1 MNIQSIRCLAVAP
14 ALVLAASAL
23 PADEPVNTSGIDKGL
38 FSDSVSPGENFYI
51 YANEKWL
58 DSTEIPDD
66 KSRYG
71 AFTILADET
80 REKVRSLIEGAAEE
94 RGEPGSAAQKV
105 GDLYR
110 SAIDTKTRNDA
121 GIKPLQ
127 SLLAMVDGADSHDA
141 VATVMG
147 SLIRR
152 GVPVPLIPSVG
163 VDARDSDQYTV
174 YLSQNGLTLPDRDY
188 YLKDE
193 PRYVELRTAMKAFVA
208 EMLSELEVAD
218 SVEAAESVY
227 AIERQLAAS
236 QWSKTENRDP
246 EKTYNKRTGEE
257 VAELAA
263 GFPWVEFAEAAG
275 IAGREAY
282 VVRQPSFVEGFGK
295 LFAETDVE
303 AWKNYLRFRV
313 IDAYASSLSE
323 SIERRNF
330 DFYNTAISGVTEQEE
345 LWKRGVNVTSGA
357 LGELVGQLYVR
368 EYFTP
373 AEKQR
378 MNELV
383 ENLKRAFVRRIETRD
398 WMGTGTKKQAL
409 KKLSMFTTKIGYPD
423 EWKDYSKLMIES
435 DVLASNLLAASE
447 FEYAYDLAMLD
458 GPVDRGQWHMTPQ
471 TVNAYY
477 NPTMNE
483 IVFPAAILQPPFFNM
498 AADDAVNYGAIGAV
512 IGHELSHGFDDKG
525 SKYDG
530 KGNLR
535 KWWTEEDRS
544 EFERRAK
551 GWSASTASSSRSR
564 GIL

>member
-1 MNIQSIRCLAVAP
+1 
-14 ALVLAASAL
+14 
-23 PADEPVNTSGIDKGL
+23 
-38 FSDSVSPGENFYI
+38 
-51 YANEKWL
+51 
-58 DSTEIPDD
+58 
-66 KSRYG
+66 
-71 AFTILADET
+71 
-80 REKVRSLIEGAAEE
+80 
-94 RGEPGSAAQKV
+94 
-105 GDLYR
+105 
-110 SAIDTKTRNDA
+110 
-121 GIKPLQ
+121 
-127 SLLAMVDGADSHDA
+127 
-141 VATVMG
+141 
-147 SLIRR
+147 
-152 GVPVPLIPSVG
+152 
-163 VDARDSDQYTV
+163 
-174 YLSQNGLTLPDRDY
+174 
-188 YLKDE
+188 
-193 PRYVELRTAMKAFVA
+193 
-208 EMLSELEVAD
+208 MLSELEVAG
-218 SVEAAESVY
+218 SVEAADSVY
-227 AIERQLAAS
+227 AIESQLAAS

-246 EKTYNKRTGEE
+246 EKTYNKLTGEE
-257 VAELAA
+257 VADLAA
-263 GFPWVEFAEAAG
+263 GFRWVEFAEAAG

-295 LFAETDVE
+295 LFAATDLE

-330 DFYNTAISGVTEQEE
+330 DFYSTAISGVTEQEE

-357 LGELVGQLYVR
+357 LGELVGQLYVQ

-409 KKLSMFTTKIGYPD
+409 EKLSMFTTKIGYPD
-423 EWKDYSKLMIES
+423 EWKDYSKLLIES

-447 FEYAYDLAMLD
+447 FEYGYDLAMLD

-544 EFERRAK
+544 EFERRAQGLVRQYSEFEPIEGNFVNGELTLGENIGDLGGLSVAYEAYRLSLDGK
-551 GWSASTASSSRSR
+551 EAPVIDGLTGDQRFFLGWSQVWRMLYQEQELLKRLVTDPHSPPRYRVNGVVRNMDAWYDAFDVKPGSPLYLAPEDRVR
-564 GIL
+564 IW